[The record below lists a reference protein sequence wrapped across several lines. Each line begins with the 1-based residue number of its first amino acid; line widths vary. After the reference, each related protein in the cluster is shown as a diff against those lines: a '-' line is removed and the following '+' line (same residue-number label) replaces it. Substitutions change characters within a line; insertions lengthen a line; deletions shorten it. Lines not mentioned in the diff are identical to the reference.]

1 MSILNAMYSGV
12 SGLSAESDA
21 LGIVGDN
28 VANTNTVGFKRSRAQ
43 FENQL
48 GDAVGQGVGAGVRM
62 ARSQQIFAQGTLQT
76 TGQATDLALSGDG
89 FFVVKGNLGGAT
101 GEYYTRD
108 GQLSVRND
116 GTIVNPS
123 GLSVQG
129 YEAAPDGSYASA
141 LTDIRLPGAA
151 LPPRATTKMSMTANL
166 DSTAT
171 PPALAWD
178 PQNPGATSNLATS
191 MTTYDS
197 LGTAHTVDVY
207 FRNTGP
213 GQWEYHAL
221 AKGAEVSGGTPGQ
234 NSEIAS
240 GTMAF
245 TTTGALQDVLST
257 GGGTVSW
264 NGATPSQ
271 AIAMDFGKSIT
282 AGGTGLEGTTQFGS
296 PSAISGQSQDGY
308 TSGDLSSVKI
318 DGDGVVSGVY
328 SNGQTLAAGKLA
340 IAKFRTNEGLAKAGQ
355 NLWAAT
361 NESGA
366 AGIGVIGTGGRGS
379 IVSGA
384 LEQSNVDVAEQF
396 VDLITHQRAFQANS
410 KVITTADQM
419 LQELMT
425 IKQ

>member
-12 SGLSAESDA
+12 SGLTAESDA

-28 VANTNTVGFKRSRAQ
+28 VSNSNTVGFKRSRAQ

-48 GDAVGQGVGAGVRM
+48 GGAVGSGVGAGVRL

-89 FFVVKGNLGGAT
+89 FFVVKGNLGGAS
-101 GEYYTRD
+101 GQYYTRA

-116 GTIVNPS
+116 GTLINPA
-123 GLSVQG
+123 GMAVQG
-129 YEAAPDGSYASA
+129 YAAAPDGSYSSA
-141 LTDIRLPGAA
+141 LSDITLPNAA
-151 LPPRATTKMSMTANL
+151 LPPRPTAKMTVTANF
-166 DSTAT
+166 DATST
-171 PPALAWD
+171 PPAGAWD

-197 LGTAHTVDVY
+197 LGNAHTVDVY
-207 FRNTGP
+207 FRNTAP

-221 AKGAEVSGGTPGQ
+221 AKGSEVAGGTPGQ
-234 NSEIAS
+234 NSEIS
-240 GTMAF
+240 TGTMAF
-245 TTTGALQDVLST
+245 TPTGAMQAVTPT
-257 GGGTVSW
+257 GGGTVSF
-264 NGATPSQ
+264 NGATPNQ
-271 AIAMDFGKSIT
+271 AIALDFGKSIA
-282 AGGTGLEGTTQFGS
+282 AGGTGLEGSTQFGS
-296 PSAISGQSQDGY
+296 PSAISGQSQDGF
-308 TSGDLSSVKI
+308 TSGDLSSVKV

-328 SNGQTLAAGKLA
+328 SNGQTVAAGKLA
-340 IAKFRTNEGLAKAGQ
+340 IAKFRANDGLSKAGQ
-355 NLWAAT
+355 NLWAASAA
-361 NESGA
+361 SGEA
-366 AGIGVIGTGGRGS
+366 ALGTVGTGGRGS
-379 IVSGA
+379 VVSGA